1 MSRHRFMYLG
11 VNAKEV
17 MAGTTLYGRRAH
29 SFQHVMPNFYST
41 DISRRRC
48 GDTKFSVLKTHRLR
62 FVGMEG
68 KACPSRS
75 RMDGYNSQTMSLCN
89 YSFYHQEER
98 LYVRNIF
105 FTFVLL
111 LSFAHLDVCNLF
123 HQDTSTHFDYKKKFY
138 CLCLSFYNI
147 LYLSFRILGNRS

>member
-1 MSRHRFMYLG
+1 M
-11 VNAKEV
+11 
-17 MAGTTLYGRRAH
+17 YGRRAH

-111 LSFAHLDVCNLF
+111 SSFAHLAVCNLF
-123 HQDTSTHFDYKKKFY
+123 HQDTSTHFDYKKNFIAFA
-138 CLCLSFYNI
+138 CRFIIFCIFPSAFLVIDRRTF
-147 LYLSFRILGNRS
+147 FRSSWWSIGCNAPGLNL